1 MSAFTEKERLAY
13 QADGFVIRRNQF
25 THSLMARVNRA
36 LDVVEKEL
44 LAAASIDGRAYAMDG
59 RPFVILATGPC
70 NLNLAKRGQRRGNC
84 G

>member
-1 MSAFTEKERLAY
+1 MSAFTEKERLVY

-36 LDVVEKEL
+36 LDVAEKEL

-59 RPFVILATGPC
+59 LSLIHI
-70 NLNLAKRGQRRGNC
+70 
-84 G
+84 